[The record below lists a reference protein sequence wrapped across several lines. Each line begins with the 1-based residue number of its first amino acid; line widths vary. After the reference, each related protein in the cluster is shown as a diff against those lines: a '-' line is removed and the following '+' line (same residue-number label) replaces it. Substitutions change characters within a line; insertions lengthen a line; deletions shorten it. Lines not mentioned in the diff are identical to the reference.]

1 MIEILI
7 ITALV
12 IWSAL
17 VVFKKVFPKTSSS
30 VFLKWSNACADKGWH
45 GLAKRLKPA
54 VATGCGG
61 NCGCDT
67 SNSPETKNTQ
77 VQAVKWK

>member
-7 ITALV
+7 VAVLV
-12 IWSAL
+12 VWSAL

-30 VFLKWSNACADKGWH
+30 VFLKLSNACATKGWH
-45 GLAKRLKPA
+45 ALAKKLKPA

-61 NCGCDT
+61 NCGCDA
-67 SNSPETKNTQ
+67 NSASESKNMQ
-77 VQAVKWK
+77 VQPVKWK

>member
-7 ITALV
+7 VMVLV
-12 IWSAL
+12 VWSAL

-30 VFLKWSNACADKGWH
+30 VFLTLSNICATKGWH
-45 GLAKRLKPA
+45 GLAKKLKPA

-61 NCGCDT
+61 NCGCDA
-67 SNSPETKNTQ
+67 SGASDSKKIE